1 MSETRTP
8 SASQTQPQAQLP
20 AQDTELTPE
29 QKELLDAMNNLI
41 MSAQELSY
49 VVALLPNELVDRYQ
63 ELRELVD
70 AAKSVVRA
78 TWNFYKIIKRRAR
91 R

>member
-1 MSETRTP
+1 VSETRAP
-8 SASQTQPQAQLP
+8 SAPQVQAQTQLP
-20 AQDTELTPE
+20 AQDVELTPE

-49 VVALLPNELVDRYQ
+49 VVALLPNELVDRYP
-63 ELRELVD
+63 ELKELVD
-70 AAKSVVRA
+70 AARSVVRA
-78 TWNFYKIIKRRAR
+78 TWHFYKIIKRRAR